1 MIESGLCLLTIMKGW
16 MDHDRKCTIMK
27 GWMDHDRKWTMSTDY
42 YEGMD
47 GP

>member
-1 MIESGLCLLTIMKGW
+1 MIESGLRSLTTMKGGFG
-16 MDHDRKCTIMK
+16 TIEWK
-27 GWMDHDRKWTMSTDY
+27 NSIIEHDRKWTMSTDY